1 MLFSKY
7 DIFLFNLE
15 NFFTDI
21 KNHFRWII
29 EPIVKGILIFWLDVI
44 LYSIGKLGSG
54 KLHLKI
60 VEIYL
65 NNDILENDFEK
76 FCKKFDKFL
85 KMPLKKRTVRCL
97 CLERSCFT
105 KKRNL
110 SS

>member
-44 LYSIGKLGSG
+44 LYSIGKLG
-54 KLHLKI
+54 LRKI
-60 VEIYL
+60 AF
-65 NNDILENDFEK
+65 EN
-76 FCKKFDKFL
+76 C
-85 KMPLKKRTVRCL
+85 
-97 CLERSCFT
+97 
-105 KKRNL
+105 
-110 SS
+110 